1 MKVFI
6 RRNNS
11 LPTGAELVLVDE
23 NGTET
28 VNPITQIVD
37 DGKTY
42 KLPENPSNRKYWAV
56 SKVTDVPVELTY
68 KETKTLGPRT
78 EGGSTKKLIDYLTDE
93 EKATIEKLM
102 AVAKE
107 RREAEKSKAMSPVE
121 KARREYE
128 RKKAAYEKLLA
139 EAEA

>member
-78 EGGSTKKLIDYLTDE
+78 ESGSTKKLIDYLTDE

-102 AVAKE
+102 ALAKE